1 MSQWH
6 NVSLEEAVRGLAS
19 DIADGLST
27 EETAQR
33 AEQYGPNALVAK
45 PPKTVWRILWQQLS
59 STLVV
64 ILIVACV
71 ASALLGDLKDAAAIL
86 AIVILNAFLGVRE
99 EYRAEQAM
107 AALKRLS
114 APVVKVRRGGH
125 VVEVPAIGLVPGD
138 IVLLEA
144 GNLVPAD
151 GRLVESAN
159 LRIDEAS
166 LTGESEPV
174 EKAARPVSEKDAA
187 LADRRNMAYMGTTV
201 TYGRGALV
209 ISETGMRTQLGRIAD
224 LLQTVPEERTP
235 LQARLDQ
242 LGRVLVVVA
251 LGIVAVIFVSGL
263 MRGEDLRLMF
273 LTAVSLAVA
282 AVPEGLPA
290 VVTVAL
296 ALGSQRM
303 LRRHA
308 LIRKLPAVETLGSV
322 TVICS
327 DKTGTLTQ
335 NRMTVEA
342 VVLPDERFEIGGA
355 EGFDSLRK
363 DPRASL
369 LLAAAAL
376 CNDAVLE
383 SDVDGDGPLK
393 VVGDPTEGALVSAAA
408 QGGLEK
414 SHLEEVLP
422 RVDEVPFDSRRKRM
436 STVHRL
442 PGRQVLPAPLDELSW
457 EERFPAGT
465 THLVA
470 AKGAIDSVLEVSTRV
485 WLRDGVAALDEG
497 WRERIRQ
504 EHDELARN
512 GMRVLA
518 LAVRGL
524 NAAPADTKGSDTNE
538 IEQDLD
544 FLGLVGMIDPPRPE
558 VHDAIETC
566 KEAGLRALMITG
578 DHPLTA
584 AYIARE
590 LGLADSESPL
600 LTGRDLD
607 RLSADELS
615 AAVGHVNVYARV
627 SPEHKLNIVD
637 ALQGRGQVVAMT
649 GDGVND
655 APALKKADIGVAM
668 GITGTDVSKEAS
680 DMVLQDD
687 NFATIVAAIE
697 EGRIIFD
704 NIRKFIKYLL
714 SCNSGELWVMLVG
727 PIFGMPLPLLP
738 VQILWMNLITDGFP
752 ALALG
757 VEPAERD
764 AMLRPP
770 HPPGEGIFARGVGRD
785 IVWLGLLMGVS
796 CLALGYDYWRAD
808 REEWQTIVFTSLTF
822 SQMFLAL
829 GIRSERDSLFSIG
842 LLSNKPMLGAILL
855 SSLLQLGII
864 YLPVGQELFETHA
877 LPPGDLG
884 LALLVGSGVFWAYE
898 LNKWLVRRRPTE
910 HSG

>member
-1 MSQWH
+1 MSAWH
-6 NVSLEEAVRGLAS
+6 DIALDEAVRALDT
-19 DIADGLST
+19 DIAHGLSR
-27 EETAQR
+27 EEAARR
-33 AEQYGPNALVAK
+33 AEQYGLNALVEK
-45 PPKTVWRILWQQLS
+45 PTKSIQRILWEQLS
-59 STLVV
+59 ATLVV
-64 ILIVACV
+64 ILIVASV
-71 ASALLGDLKDAAAIL
+71 ASALLGDFKDAAAIL
-86 AIVILNAFLGVRE
+86 VIVVLNGFLGVRE

-107 AALKRLS
+107 AGLKRLS
-114 APVVKVRRGGH
+114 VPVVRLRRGGH
-125 VVEVPAIGLVPGD
+125 VVELPAVDLVPGD
-138 IVLLEA
+138 VALLEA

-159 LRIDEAS
+159 LRIDEAA

-174 EKAARPVSEKDAA
+174 EKDARLICEKDVA

-201 TYGRGALV
+201 TYGRGLLV
-209 ISETGMRTQLGRIAD
+209 ITETGMSTQLGRIAD
-224 LLQTVPEERTP
+224 LLQTVQEERTP
-235 LQARLDQ
+235 LQGRLDQ

-251 LGIVAVIFVSGL
+251 LGIVGVIFVSGL
-263 MRGEDLRLMF
+263 VRGEDLRLLF

-335 NRMTVEA
+335 NRMTVAAIVMPGRKFDVGGVAGFEA
-342 VVLPDERFEIGGA
+342 IHE
-355 EGFDSLRK
+355 

-369 LLAAAAL
+369 LLAAGAL

-383 SDVDGDGPLK
+383 SDSDDDGRVR
-393 VVGDPTEGALVSAAA
+393 VVGDPTEGALVWAAA
-408 QGGLEK
+408 RGGLEK
-414 SHLEEVLP
+414 SHLEDLLP
-422 RVDEVPFDSRRKRM
+422 RVDEVPFDSDRKRM

-442 PGRQVLPAPLDELSW
+442 PGRQVLPAPLDDLSW
-457 EERFPAGT
+457 GKRFPVGI

-470 AKGAIDSVLEVSTRV
+470 AKGAIDSVLEVATRV
-485 WLRDGVAALDEG
+485 WLQEEVAPLDQG
-497 WRERIRQ
+497 RRERIRQ
-504 EHDELARN
+504 QHDELAQN

-518 LAVRGL
+518 VAVRGL
-524 NAAPADTKGSDTNE
+524 SAAPIDAKE
-538 IEQDLD
+538 IERDLD
-544 FLGLVGMIDPPRPE
+544 FLGLVAMIDPPRPE

-566 KEAGLRALMITG
+566 ESAGLRTLMITG

-590 LGLADSESPL
+590 LGLPRSKSHL
-600 LTGRDLD
+600 LTGRELD

-615 AAVGHVNVYARV
+615 AAVEDVNVYARV

-637 ALQGRGQVVAMT
+637 ALQQHGQIVAMT

-687 NFATIVAAIE
+687 NFSTIVAAVE

-727 PIFGMPLPLLP
+727 PILGMPLPLLP
-738 VQILWMNLITDGFP
+738 LQILWMNLITDGLP

-764 AMLRPP
+764 TMLRPP
-770 HPPGEGIFARGVGRD
+770 HPSSEGIFARGVGRD

-796 CLALGYDYWRAD
+796 CLALGYGYWRAG
-808 REEWQTIVFTSLTF
+808 RGEWQTVVFATLTF

-829 GIRSERDSLFSIG
+829 GVRSERDSLFGIG
-842 LLSNKPMLGAILL
+842 LLSNKPMLGAVTL
-855 SSLLQLGII
+855 SLLLQLVVI
-864 YLPVGQELFETHA
+864 YLPAAQEFFDTQALSFE
-877 LPPGDLG
+877 DLG
-884 LALLVGSGVFWAYE
+884 LAFLVSTGAFWAYE
-898 LNKWLVRRRPTE
+898 LNKWIVRRRQV
-910 HSG
+910 